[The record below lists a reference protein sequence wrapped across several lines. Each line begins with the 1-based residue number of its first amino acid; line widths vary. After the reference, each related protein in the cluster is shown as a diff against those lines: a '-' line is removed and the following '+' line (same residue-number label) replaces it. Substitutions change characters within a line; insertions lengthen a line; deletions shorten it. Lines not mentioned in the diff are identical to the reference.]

1 MAGAAK
7 NWVHGDV
14 KGNPGEVSPG
24 AVSDL
29 REDIAVL
36 YKGRKGSV
44 DFVDVPPLLF
54 AMVRGQGDPDGPAF
68 AEAVQA
74 LFTVSYA
81 AHFGLKKRAGLI
93 TKVMPLEALWW
104 FDEPGHADPD
114 EPVTAGF
121 GGLSGVDRES
131 WRWQAMMVQPEPID
145 EALLER
151 AREES
156 RAKELPALDLLQ
168 FERWEEGRC
177 AQTLHVGPYVDEGAT
192 IARLDAAVVEAGLKV
207 RGRHHEIYLG
217 DPRRSAPEK
226 LRTLIRHPVV

>member
-1 MAGAAK
+1 MSDVRQDVAA
-7 NWVHGDV
+7 
-14 KGNPGEVSPG
+14 
-24 AVSDL
+24 
-29 REDIAVL
+29 L
-36 YKGRKGSV
+36 YKTRKGAV

-54 AMVRGQGDPDGPAF
+54 ALVQGQGDPDGPAF

-81 AHFGLKKRAGLI
+81 AHFGLKKQSGEG

-104 FDEPGHADPD
+104 FEDPNHA
-114 EPVTAGF
+114 ESLEGVAAGF
-121 GGLSGVDRES
+121 TGLSGIPRES
-131 WRWQAMMVQPEPID
+131 WRWQAMMLQPEPID

-151 AREES
+151 ALEDS
-156 RAKELPALDLLQ
+156 RSKGLPGLALVR

-177 AQTLHVGPYVDEGAT
+177 AQVLHIGPYADEGPT
-192 IARLDAAVVEAGLKV
+192 IARLDVAITEAGLKV

>member
-1 MAGAAK
+1 M
-7 NWVHGDV
+7 
-14 KGNPGEVSPG
+14 
-24 AVSDL
+24 SDL
-29 REDIAVL
+29 REDISVL

-44 DFVDVPPLLF
+44 DFIDVPPLLF
-54 AMVRGQGDPDGPAF
+54 ALVRGQGDPEGPEF
-68 AEAVQA
+68 AAALQT

-81 AHFGLKKRAGLI
+81 AHFGLKKQTGEI

-104 FDEPGHADPD
+104 FEEPSGTAPA
-114 EPVTAGF
+114 EGVTAGF
-121 GGLSGVDRES
+121 SGLSGIDREA

-145 EALLER
+145 EAVLEL
-151 AREES
+151 AKEQA
-156 RAKELPALDLLQ
+156 RAKGHPALDRLR

-177 AQTLHVGPYVDEGAT
+177 AQTLHVGPYSEEAAT
-192 IARLDAAVVEAGLKV
+192 IALMDAAIREAGLKV

>member
-1 MAGAAK
+1 M
-7 NWVHGDV
+7 HGEV
-14 KGNPGEVSPG
+14 QGNPGEVSAG

-81 AHFGLKKRAGLI
+81 AHFGLKKHAGLI

-104 FDEPGHADPD
+104 FAGPGQADP
-114 EPVTAGF
+114 EEAITAGF
-121 GGLSGVDRES
+121 VGLLGVDRES

-145 EALLER
+145 EALLEG

-177 AQTLHVGPYVDEGAT
+177 AQTLHVGPYADEGAT

-207 RGRHHEIYLG
+207 HGRHHEIYLG
-217 DPRRSAPEK
+217 GPRRSSPDK
-226 LRTLIRHPVV
+226 LRTIIRHPVV

>member
-1 MAGAAK
+1 M
-7 NWVHGDV
+7 
-14 KGNPGEVSPG
+14 
-24 AVSDL
+24 SDL
-29 REDIAVL
+29 RQDIASL
-36 YKGRKGSV
+36 YKTRKGTV

-54 AMVRGQGDPDGPAF
+54 AVVQGQGDPDGPAF
-68 AEAVQA
+68 AGAVQA

-81 AHFGLKKRAGLI
+81 AHFGLKKQSGEV

-104 FDEPGHADPD
+104 FEDPD
-114 EPVTAGF
+114 HTEPTEAVSAGF
-121 GGLSGVDRES
+121 TGLGGFARES

-151 AREES
+151 AVEEARPKGLPS
-156 RAKELPALDLLQ
+156 LELVR

-177 AQTLHVGPYVDEGAT
+177 AQALHIGPYADEGQT
-192 IARLDAAVVEAGLKV
+192 IALLDAAITAAGLKV

-226 LRTLIRHPVV
+226 LRTLLRHPVV

>member
-1 MAGAAK
+1 M
-7 NWVHGDV
+7 
-14 KGNPGEVSPG
+14 
-24 AVSDL
+24 SDL
-29 REDIAVL
+29 RQDVAAL
-36 YKGRKGSV
+36 YKTRKGSV

-54 AMVRGQGDPDGPAF
+54 ALVQGQGDPDGPAF

-81 AHFGLKKRAGLI
+81 AHFGLKKQSGEVP
-93 TKVMPLEALWW
+93 KVMPLEALWW
-104 FDEPGHADPD
+104 FEDPNYA
-114 EPVTAGF
+114 ENAEGVAANFT
-121 GGLSGVDRES
+121 GLSGIARES
-131 WRWQAMMVQPEPID
+131 WRWQAMMLQPEPID

-151 AREES
+151 ALDDS
-156 RAKELPALDLLQ
+156 RPKGLPGLALVR

-177 AQTLHVGPYVDEGAT
+177 AQVLHIGPYADEGPT
-192 IARLDAAVVEAGLKV
+192 IARLDAAITEAGLKV